1 MKFCYTAAEFCTHIA
16 KLFKQVTP
24 IAGKGI
30 KIEDTDNG
38 KRISCTV
45 EPVNNGG
52 SASVEYKGYFKVV
65 TGDTEGTIKIIN
77 GADEESAI
85 AGIFST
91 GGQNIGCPV
100 AELTVDDAGVV
111 YAHSWFEEGEY
122 HVEFIFNSAVLEVDR
137 EVFIPLASINSDL
150 FPAQIWTDGTINMD
164 GKLVT

>member
-1 MKFCYTAAEFCTHIA
+1 MKFLYSTKAFCDHLA
-16 KLFKQVTP
+16 RLFKQVTP
-24 IAGKGI
+24 IAGTGI

-45 EPVNNGG
+45 EPVNGGG

-65 TGDTEGTIKIIN
+65 AGDTEGTIKIIN
-77 GADEESAI
+77 GADEESSI

-122 HVEFIFNSAVLEVDR
+122 HVEFDSDTTLPSVER
-137 EVFIPLASINSDL
+137 EVFIPLASIDAYL
-150 FPAQIWTDGTINMD
+150 FPAQVWTGGAINMD